1 MKTLPN
7 YLAAAMTAALLTSTA
22 AWADSAS
29 DTLNISITIQ
39 PACTL
44 NSLSDASATHPT
56 GTTGAQSITG
66 NATVTCNNGVPY
78 TLAMGAGTNAL
89 GGQRRVSSGSN
100 YLNYVIN
107 QGSSATPWGTN
118 GTAAD
123 TSFNSA
129 NDLNAMGNGSPAA
142 HGYTVAYTLAGTE
155 AAGTYLDQ
163 VLVTLE
169 F

>member
-22 AWADSAS
+22 AWADTAS
-29 DTLNISITIQ
+29 DNLDISVTIQ
-39 PACTL
+39 AACTL
-44 NSLSDASATHPT
+44 NSLDDATATHPT
-56 GTTGAQSITG
+56 GATGAQSITG
-66 NATVTCNNGVPY
+66 NATVTCNNGVAY
-78 TLAMGAGTNAL
+78 TLAMGAGGHASGT
-89 GGQRRVSSGSN
+89 QRRVASGTN

-118 GTAAD
+118 GTVAD
-123 TSFNSA
+123 TSFNAA
-129 NDLNAMGNGSPAA
+129 NDLNGTGTGAATA

-155 AAGTYLDQ
+155 AAGTYTDQ